1 MLHVVA
7 TASSRSVYPFRV
19 FQLQLRFSIALAQ
32 KLFSSLP
39 PSLSRSLSLSLFFF
53 WLGFI
58 TASCPVPVLP
68 CPVLSCLS
76 VYCVFLLSIHPSIH
90 SSIHPSI
97 HASVCPSINPS
108 IIYQS
113 VNLSINPSI
122 YPSIRLPIY
131 PFIHLSTYLFN
142 NGYTNVSIHPYV
154 QHIS

>member
-58 TASCPVPVLP
+58 TASCPVLSCPALS

-76 VYCVFLLSIHPSIH
+76 VYCVFLL
-90 SSIHPSI
+90 SIHPSI

-122 YPSIRLPIY
+122 YP
-131 PFIHLSTYLFN
+131 FIHLSTYLFN

>member
-39 PSLSRSLSLSLFFF
+39 PSLSRSLSLSLFLLA
-53 WLGFI
+53 WIYYCLL
-58 TASCPVPVLP
+58 SCPALP
-68 CPVLSCLS
+68 CPVCLS
-76 VYCVFLLSIHPSIH
+76 IVSFFFLSIHPF
-90 SSIHPSI
+90 IHPSI